1 MTLHFGTDG
10 MRGVANR
17 ELTPSIAFG
26 IGRYL
31 GHGLGKRN
39 KILVGQDTRLSS
51 PMLEAAIVAG
61 LLSSGAEVKRL
72 GVIPTAMISYLM
84 GNDLSID
91 YGIMISASHNP
102 FPDNGIKVLCRG
114 GEKLPTSLEKEIEA
128 FLDGTDNLPLP
139 EGDGLGR
146 LERGE
151 DEKASFVSYVSGLV
165 DVKKA
170 APRVLLDCA
179 NGSDSYYAKRIF
191 EAWGCDVTAINDT
204 PTGTNIN
211 SACGS
216 THLESLGAAI
226 KNGNYDL
233 GFAFDGD
240 ADRVMG
246 MTGEGR
252 LIDGDTQVFM
262 KALMLKKAC
271 KLPSNT
277 IVLTPM
283 SNLGL
288 VEALAEEGIK
298 TEEVGVGDRNIQ
310 LRLVENGYILGA
322 EPSGHVIHKDLL
334 PTGDGMISASQVVK
348 CFAEDKE
355 TFEKAVSF
363 FRYPHYLYN
372 IRFAD
377 RLAAEEGMKN
387 PIFLDKKAAYEQSL
401 SGRGRLYLRASG
413 TEPLLRIY
421 VEAVTEEEAKSV
433 ALDLASPFKEE

>member
-146 LERGE
+146 LEGGE

-216 THLESLGAAI
+216 THLESLRAAI

>member
-17 ELTPSIAFG
+17 ELMPSIAFG

-31 GHGLGKRN
+31 GHGSGKKR
-39 KILVGQDTRLSS
+39 KVLVGQDTRLSS

-84 GNDLSID
+84 GKDASFD

-114 GEKLPTSLEKEIEA
+114 GEKLPTSLEKEIES
-128 FLDGTDNLPLP
+128 FLEGKDELPLP
-139 EGDGLGR
+139 EADGLGR
-146 LERGE
+146 VEDGE
-151 DEKASFVSYVSGLV
+151 EEKASFVSYVSGLI
-165 DVKKA
+165 DVKGS
-170 APRVLLDCA
+170 APKILLDCA

-191 EAWGCDVTAINDT
+191 EAWGCKVAAINDS
-204 PTGTNIN
+204 PNGTNIN
-211 SACGS
+211 NGCGS
-216 THLESLGAAI
+216 THLESLEAAV
-226 KNGNYDL
+226 KGGGYDL

-246 MTGEGR
+246 MTGDGR
-252 LIDGDTQVFM
+252 LIDGDSQVFM
-262 KALMLKKAC
+262 KALMLKKAG
-271 KLPSNT
+271 KLPSDT
-277 IVLTPM
+277 VVLTPM

-288 VEALAEEGIK
+288 VEALTREGIK

-310 LRLVENGYILGA
+310 LRLIEKGYILGA

-334 PTGDGMISASQVVK
+334 PTGDGLISASQVVK
-348 CFAEDKE
+348 CFSADKE

-377 RLAAEEGMKN
+377 RAAAEEGMKN
-387 PIFLDKKAAYEQSL
+387 PLFLEKKAAYEKSL
-401 SGRGRLYLRASG
+401 AGRGRLYLRASG

-433 ALDLASPFKEE
+433 ALDLASAF